1 MSSVMTPDAAEWIG
15 RSITYP
21 PYPVTAVEI
30 AKFAYAV
37 GIDNP
42 IHLDHDAA
50 VAAGHPTVVAP
61 LGFHLVIRHAVPNL
75 TPLAELAA
83 DGGGDDLTPPS
94 TAHRRMA
101 GESTTEFV
109 APIHAG
115 DVITLT
121 KRVADIEEKAGR
133 SGPLAFVGY
142 ALEFRNQEDLAVIN
156 ERYVRILR

>member
-1 MSSVMTPDAAEWIG
+1 MNNVMAPEAADWIG

-21 PYPVTAVEI
+21 AYPVTAIDI

-37 GIDNP
+37 GISNP

-50 VAAGHPTVVAP
+50 VAAGHPGVVAP

-75 TPLAELAA
+75 TPLSELAA

-94 TAHRRMA
+94 AARRRMA
-101 GESTTEFV
+101 GESTTEFL

-142 ALEFRNQEDLAVIN
+142 ALQFRNQDDLTVVN